1 MAKRLRSV
9 DTKWFFTDIPF
20 VLKLCTTIFVR
31 GDAIVLAPLAAAL
44 ALTYFVSI
52 KFGLIMTGSFI
63 AIRYFGEMIYWLFH
77 QFYDRK
83 YRPSDMG
90 FKNLDNNAIYLL
102 YQTISL
108 AWVMVGMAIAVFAV
122 LYIQ

>member
-20 VLKLCTTIFVR
+20 ALKVCTTIFVR
-31 GDAIVLAPLAAAL
+31 GDAIVLVPLVAAL
-44 ALTYFVSI
+44 LLSFFISI

-63 AIRYFGEMIYWLFH
+63 AIRYFGEMVYWLFH

-83 YRPSDMG
+83 YRPDDMG
-90 FKNLDNNAIYLL
+90 FKNLDNNAIYIL
-102 YQTISL
+102 YQTISF
-108 AWVMVGMAIAVFAV
+108 AWVMTGIAIITATLLF
-122 LYIQ
+122 L